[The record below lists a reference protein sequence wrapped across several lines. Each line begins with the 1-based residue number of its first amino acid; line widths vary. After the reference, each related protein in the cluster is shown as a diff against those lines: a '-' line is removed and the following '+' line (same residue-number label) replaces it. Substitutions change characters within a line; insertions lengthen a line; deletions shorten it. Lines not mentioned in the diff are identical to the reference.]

1 MANTNASDTEPY
13 DLPTPSNRH
22 VSSSS
27 NVVTKSSGF
36 DNSIDTQ
43 LTTPSHINLRTYFLG
58 VKHHYHDT
66 TISFL
71 SPEDKISTVDRI
83 DTPILHSSYW
93 DLIRASL
100 PPVKYDTSQK
110 LYRQMFQ
117 DSKVDKKRKGKETAL
132 NLTDTMF
139 NFLRHAI
146 IDANALLTSL
156 NMGKLKDVLQKI
168 WFIENHCNAEI
179 MDLSKDAKSR

>member
-1 MANTNASDTEPY
+1 
-13 DLPTPSNRH
+13 
-22 VSSSS
+22 
-27 NVVTKSSGF
+27 
-36 DNSIDTQ
+36 
-43 LTTPSHINLRTYFLG
+43 
-58 VKHHYHDT
+58 
-66 TISFL
+66 
-71 SPEDKISTVDRI
+71 
-83 DTPILHSSYW
+83 
-93 DLIRASL
+93 
-100 PPVKYDTSQK
+100 
-110 LYRQMFQ
+110 MFQ

-179 MDLSKDAKSR
+179 MDLSKDAKSRQWLELIQTEDDLASSGVAGDILANDSDASKDGNATDNMDLDPNSFMGEGKQDHGQYELNEGEDGEEE